1 MRAPPPVPE
10 GPHGPRRFAALLEEG
25 GAESAGV
32 GPFRRHLQILLNR
45 ALYLFAAA
53 PALNILFHFFLLH
66 IKARCMLRSK
76 PSIQT
81 PQDLGSR
88 IAPVSIGAPPSF
100 IPRELLS

>member
-10 GPHGPRRFAALLEEG
+10 GPRRFAALLEEG

-53 PALNILFHFFLLH
+53 PALNILFHFFL